1 MFDCVN
7 LQITQTPW
15 KSGSTFKQGQPE
27 NSSGMLC
34 TPCGEVDRPTSSS
47 GGRLLWRTIPGT
59 RIGPTEE
66 ICLRHRRMLGNWRE
80 SAKREEPWDVG
91 LGERVHRRSQNCR
104 LIAAFWKTFQT
115 MRRHKST
122 GQPDVLR
129 CHIECKG
136 RPWAGTPAT
145 SETNLVFCSMLTRSS
160 SYCGVRFCQKG
171 SLVDKTRWKT
181 WKWCSIIM
189 ERILQNC
196 QNSEPEHDPRTA
208 STSDSWKAHQPNKD
222 RRYEV
227 CWKEGSKLTG
237 QKLYRRI
244 HESVYQEEPVFIRAL
259 QGQSGNNLDISTF
272 CHAKIEETYEPFLY
286 HSGLSVRGDSFF

>member
-1 MFDCVN
+1 MKRANVKRDKELVRLCKLADYADTLKIGQY
-7 LQITQTPW
+7 LQTRPAR
-15 KSGSTFKQGQPE
+15 KQ
-27 NSSGMLC
+27 
-34 TPCGEVDRPTSSS
+34 
-47 GGRLLWRTIPGT
+47 
-59 RIGPTEE
+59 
-66 ICLRHRRMLGNWRE
+66 LGN
-80 SAKREEPWDVG
+80 A
-91 LGERVHRRSQNCR
+91 LHTLRRSWQTNR
-104 LIAAFWKTFQT
+104 FHRWAFTLKNHSRNENWADRRNMSSTQKDARELTWKCQARRTLRCWCGSARAQT
-115 MRRHKST
+115 KSKLSTHCGILKDIPNNETSEST

-171 SLVDKTRWKT
+171 SPVDKKRWKT

-222 RRYEV
+222 MLE
-227 CWKEGSKLTG
+227 
-237 QKLYRRI
+237 RRI
-244 HESVYQEEPVFIRAL
+244 KVTRSKV
-259 QGQSGNNLDISTF
+259 IS
-272 CHAKIEETYEPFLY
+272 E
-286 HSGLSVRGDSFF
+286 DS